1 MFRPFKY
8 ILSNFWQV
16 SKSYVLLIFLMQIL
30 HVLVPLL
37 AVIIPGL
44 ILNELTTNQR
54 VEIITVYIC
63 IYAMYTFCSGVL
75 ISFLNAKISTAQY
88 WVMVSL
94 EETKIR
100 KNFEVDFAD
109 LENPHF
115 QDIYEKS
122 KKFTEESGVGTYFKE
137 FVQMIGHILSLVA
150 LASIISLLSI
160 WIMIFFVSLVMLRIL
175 IGLKIEK
182 KMTKSSLKA
191 QQFERGNTYF
201 GYRLPQIK
209 YAKEVRINNL
219 KDFILGKFRN
229 NTNET
234 LAQHKKTFKYMEKS
248 NFVNLLLDTFGQVVS
263 YTYLIYLVIHNNL
276 NIGLFTIYL
285 TAMLKVSQVVLD
297 FSKSFLKTSE
307 VSQYFDAYKEY
318 LDMEPKMKDTLH
330 KGIDFDIKTIE
341 FVNVSF
347 KYPNAK
353 EYSLRKVNLT
363 IKAKEKLAI
372 VGENGA
378 GKTTFV
384 KLLCRLYDPTEGVIL
399 LNGIDI
405 RCFSYES
412 YMKLFAPV
420 FQDFKLLS
428 FSLKENITFNNLEN
442 DREIIM
448 HLDASGFTEKLQK
461 LDKGIDTS
469 IHQNF
474 DEKGFEPSGGEG
486 QKIALAR
493 ALYKDAPV
501 VVLDEPTAA
510 LDPRAEF
517 DMYSKF
523 GEMVTDKMA
532 VFISH
537 RLSSTKFCD
546 RIAVFSNQTIK
557 DNQVTDTGSIVELG
571 THDELIAKK
580 GVYKELFEMQAQFYR

>member
-1 MFRPFKY
+1 
-8 ILSNFWQV
+8 
-16 SKSYVLLIFLMQIL
+16 
-30 HVLVPLL
+30 
-37 AVIIPGL
+37 
-44 ILNELTTNQR
+44 
-54 VEIITVYIC
+54 
-63 IYAMYTFCSGVL
+63 
-75 ISFLNAKISTAQY
+75 
-88 WVMVSL
+88 
-94 EETKIR
+94 
-100 KNFEVDFAD
+100 
-109 LENPHF
+109 
-115 QDIYEKS
+115 
-122 KKFTEESGVGTYFKE
+122 
-137 FVQMIGHILSLVA
+137 
-150 LASIISLLSI
+150 
-160 WIMIFFVSLVMLRIL
+160 MIFFVGLVMLRIL

-182 KMTKSSLKA
+182 KMAQSSLKA

-201 GYRLPQIK
+201 GYKLSQIK
-209 YAKEVRINNL
+209 YAKEVRINRL
-219 KDFILGKFRN
+219 QDFILGKFRN
-229 NTNET
+229 NANKT
-234 LAQHKKTFKYMEKS
+234 LEQHKKTFRYMEKS
-248 NFVNLLLDTFGQVVS
+248 NFVNLLLDTFGQIVS
-263 YTYLIYLVIHNNL
+263 YTYLIYLVINNNL

-285 TAMLKVSQVVLD
+285 TAMLKVSQVLLD
-297 FSKSFLKTSE
+297 FSKSFLKISE
-307 VSQYFDAYKEY
+307 ISQYFDAYKEY
-318 LDMEPKMKDTLH
+318 LDIEPKMKDSMH
-330 KGIDFDIKTIE
+330 KRIDFDIETIE
-341 FVNVSF
+341 FINVSF

-405 RCFSYES
+405 RCFSYEA

-428 FSLKENITFNNLEN
+428 FSLKENITFNTLGN
-442 DREIIM
+442 DKEIIM
-448 HLDASGFTEKLQK
+448 HLDKSGFKDKLEKLE
-461 LDKGIDTS
+461 KGIDTV
-469 IHQNF
+469 IHRNF
-474 DEKGFEPSGGEG
+474 DEKGFEPSGGES
-486 QKIALAR
+486 QKLALAR
-493 ALYKDAPV
+493 ALYKDSPV

-517 DMYSKF
+517 EMYSKF

-557 DNQVTDTGSIVELG
+557 DNQVIDTGSIVELG

-580 GVYKELFEMQAQFYR
+580 GLYKELFEMQAQFYR